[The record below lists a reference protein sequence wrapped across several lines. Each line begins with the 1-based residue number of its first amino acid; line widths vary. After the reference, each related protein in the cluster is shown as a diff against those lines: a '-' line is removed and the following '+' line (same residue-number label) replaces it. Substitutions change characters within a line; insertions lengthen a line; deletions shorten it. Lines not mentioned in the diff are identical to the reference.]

1 MEKMFN
7 DFINSAS
14 VFQKGVFLMAAGV
27 LFVFAVQ
34 LVFYF
39 MVKIWMYSAKARET
53 AKVQKE

>member
-1 MEKMFN
+1 MEGILN

-14 VFQKGVFLMAAGV
+14 VFQKGVFLMAAGI

-34 LVFYF
+34 LVFYL
-39 MVKIWMYSAKARET
+39 MVKIWKGLDKDRET